1 MADDPMEGAPPADG
15 VVVAPGAD
23 AAATVTDATQQQQ
36 AREARETVGR
46 LPRQRSTYQ
55 EPKKPQPAAARESTV
70 EENPYERYL
79 AGPQDSG
86 PDTLER
92 MRLNTVNSYY
102 RGSAAG
108 ALGLSSMAKI
118 YGEEDPRDID
128 PEMKKARDGV
138 RAKYEEIVSDLMAY
152 DLMPTWSGLP
162 QLGAAI
168 GGTVAGA
175 LPSPESFLGWAAK
188 GATWTARTMWA
199 GIQQGLI
206 SGATDPVIQ
215 MLNIDAGVQ
224 KEYEP
229 WQTVGA
235 VGFGAVLGSGFHAA
249 GEGLT
254 HIIDQRALRQ
264 QLYDISRTDNDLIS
278 AEFGIWAQDP
288 RNGIYGERGDLVK
301 PERKIP
307 PPEEYDARVSSAKED
322 VWADKSEMGNVK
334 RGLPRNENHAV
345 QIAKERVMIEDV
357 PEAPKLA
364 ADLSGASPDQIREI
378 AQFYRPEKGLTP
390 IEAFEKAV
398 DRWTEI
404 QEAAAIRTFD
414 QEDYGLFISPADRDF
429 DTLKAEGGKDSVL
442 ADMYQRLDDYYTGG
456 KVDHDAIPFETG
468 TPARAGGEAS
478 ITEAGRREVAT
489 PGAEPREGGEPLG
502 RTTSPGRAAGE
513 GLSGERVVEIT
524 ERIERTDQGDQVLI
538 PGVEPITDADRAKA
552 GAAKP
557 MRGGDAP
564 AGGLFD
570 INARAQRD
578 LLDAQALMP
587 SREGGL
593 MPGEVRRDA
602 DVGIATPEDFSP
614 GQASSLK
621 SLQQQAVALADAV
634 GVPLRTGRVSVP
646 GALGIYKNRSGVV
659 RVKELAD
666 FEVVKHEIGHAIEA
680 KLGKP
685 LTDLIQKNTFELG
698 QLDYDKG
705 KMRPEEGFAE
715 WMRIRME
722 NPKAA
727 EMQAPTFS
735 NAFDALLI
743 TKRPDLYQLLTDT
756 AVAHRAWLE
765 APSVDV
771 AAAVVRDTLPA
782 SFREEVR
789 EATKEGLPVAV
800 NTILQKGYQKLVD
813 RYAPMERAV
822 RDLARLK
829 QEQQGGGLVDI
840 KAAYDPSVLIRSLRR
855 VGQTAHV
862 ETMFGVIP
870 YRQVEPQGASLK
882 DVLNDALG
890 KPFFGRWNEG
900 AIRDF
905 DRYLAVRMSEYLW
918 RRYDEGLIPNAP
930 SPIKPGDARQAMAD
944 LEKAYPT
951 FRNAADKLQDFVA
964 NVRKKKYDAG
974 LWSKDLFDKV
984 SEYEF
989 YVPMKRKFEEGERG
1003 GAGAADGSR
1012 LGSAVS
1018 KRKGSERD
1026 IVSPIR
1032 NIMLDVLHMEQD
1044 IRMNEIRKS
1053 LGQLAES
1060 VPGEGGRYAE
1070 RLQGMEARKYI
1081 APLEEMILT
1090 RAKEI
1095 GMDPGEARGMIDTL
1109 LDGEDGPLMGG
1120 FFKMEQAA
1128 ARGEP
1133 IVFTWEGGKPV
1144 AWRVMAEQAGD
1155 QHRLYELMTETPP
1168 AILDLWTNFISVG
1181 AGLLRGGITNSP
1193 TFILTNYIKDQ
1204 LQVALTRPGYVPFL
1218 SGIPGIISEV
1228 TEGTTSRMRAQY
1240 AGVMG
1245 GSLVG
1250 EVERKFE
1257 ANIKAMG
1264 KQGYLVKRTG
1274 SVREFLE
1281 LAQLTEAG
1289 TRNSVFGKVYKQK
1302 LREGLSPYEAGWEAA
1317 HQADDIMDF
1326 SRNGDRMDLVRRLV
1340 PFLNA
1345 NIQGQDRYTFRQLIE
1360 PFLKKAGMQ
1369 GGMVTKRD
1377 REDLSRAAYA
1387 WTMAGAGG
1395 LAFGAAW
1402 AGINW
1407 EKESYRD
1414 ASPEVKGTHV
1424 LIPGTDGTTYVMPK
1438 PFELGIGFTAG
1449 EYAYAAW
1456 VEKDPRAAAQF
1467 AEAVR
1472 QSMSPP
1478 DPVRNTP
1485 FVTPAIELMTNY
1497 SFFRKGPIVPDAVR
1511 NPANPELEYTERT
1524 TSGARILGDALGW
1537 SPIKIDYAMGAVF
1550 GTNGRDLMSI
1560 TSMADKDTPT
1570 QSLDDTMFIRRFVKN
1585 DERISGRAKQFWE
1598 LMGAKNGKYANDAEG
1613 YRKLVKEA
1621 VTRGQEP
1628 VLAKELLD
1636 KLPAPERVYVVMKE
1650 GANNQGK
1657 PAFTADERRLHPLVR
1672 AQEAVSV
1679 LSGIA
1684 RDLQTNT
1691 LIPYREKERLM
1702 LSPDQRRHLID
1713 EIQTMAGAEQR
1724 NAFAVVGEPGYVG
1737 RQVFDVNDYMTVIE
1751 KLSPNVAEEIAT
1763 RYATAKVYD
1772 ARAVQ
1777 EAWPTIRDEIMTY
1790 GTDAN
1795 IKGVGARAR
1804 GAGTQFSGIK
1814 AKKPGVL
1821 RVPIGAAPAQPNP

>member
-1 MADDPMEGAPPADG
+1 MADEPMDGAPPADG
-15 VVVAPGAD
+15 VVVAPGA
-23 AAATVTDATQQQQ
+23 AEAGTVTDAIQQEQ
-36 AREARETVGR
+36 ASEARQTVGR

-55 EPKKPQPAAARESTV
+55 EPTKPEPKAARESTV
-70 EENPYERYL
+70 EENPYERHL
-79 AGPQDSG
+79 AGPQDNG

-92 MRLNTVNSYY
+92 ARLNSVNSYY

-108 ALGLSSMAKI
+108 ALGLSAMAKV
-118 YGEEDPRDID
+118 YGEEDPKDID
-128 PEMKKARDGV
+128 PDMKKARDGV
-138 RAKYEEIVSDLMAY
+138 RAKYDEILGDLIAY
-152 DLMPTWSGLP
+152 DMMPTWSGLP

-188 GATWTARTMWA
+188 GASWTARTMWA
-199 GIQQGLI
+199 GVQQGII

-301 PERKIP
+301 PERKVAA
-307 PPEEYDARVSSAKED
+307 PEEYDARVTQAKED
-322 VWADKSEMGNVK
+322 VWGDKGEMGQVK
-334 RGLPRNENHAV
+334 RGLARNENHAN
-345 QIAKERVMIEDV
+345 QIAKERVMLEDV
-357 PEAPKLA
+357 PEAPQIANDLA
-364 ADLSGASPDQIREI
+364 GVSPDQVREI

-390 IEAFEKAV
+390 VEAFEKAV
-398 DRWTEI
+398 ERWTDI
-404 QEAAAIRTFD
+404 SEAAAIRNFD
-414 QEDYGLFISPADRDF
+414 QENHSLFIDAADRDF
-429 DTLKAEGGKDSVL
+429 DMLKAEGNKDPVL
-442 ADMYQRLDDYYTGG
+442 AGMYQQLEDYYTGG

-468 TPARAGGEAS
+468 TFARAGAEAPGGEGGRRQVGEA
-478 ITEAGRREVAT
+478 
-489 PGAEPREGGEPLG
+489 GAQPREGGEPLG
-502 RTTSPGRAAGE
+502 EPAGQSRAASE
-513 GLSGERVVEIT
+513 GTGGDRVVLT
-524 ERIERTDQGDQVLI
+524 ERTDQGEQTLI
-538 PGVEPITDADRAKA
+538 EGVEPVTDVDRISARL
-552 GAAKP
+552 AKP
-557 MRGGDAP
+557 MRGGDEP

-570 INARAQRD
+570 NGARAQRE

-593 MPGEVRRDA
+593 MPGEVRRDPG
-602 DVGIATPEDFSP
+602 VGIATPEDFSP
-614 GQASSLK
+614 GQMSSLK
-621 SLQQQAVALADAV
+621 SLQQQSVALAEAV
-634 GVPLRTGRVSVP
+634 GVPLRSGRVSVP
-646 GALGIYKNRSGVV
+646 GALGIYKNRSGVI

-666 FEVVKHEIGHAIEA
+666 FEVVKHEVGHAIEA

-698 QLDYDKG
+698 RLDYDKT
-705 KMRPEEGFAE
+705 KQRPEEGFAE

-727 EMQAPTFS
+727 ENQAPTFS

-743 TKRPDLYQLLTDT
+743 TERPDLYQLLTGT
-756 AVAHRAWLE
+756 AAAHRAWLE

-800 NTILQKGYQKLVD
+800 NTMLQKGYQKLVD

-822 RDLARLK
+822 RELAQMK
-829 QEQQGGGLVDI
+829 QEIDGGGLVNI

-862 ETMFGVIP
+862 ETMFGIVP
-870 YRQVEPQGASLK
+870 YRQVDPQGASLK
-882 DVLNDALG
+882 DALNDALG

-944 LEKAYPT
+944 LEKVYPT
-951 FRNAADKLQDFVA
+951 FRSASDKIQDFVA
-964 NVRKKKYDAG
+964 NIRKKKYESG
-974 LWSKDLFDKV
+974 LWGKDLYDKV

-1003 GAGAADGSR
+1003 GGSAADGSR
-1012 LGSAVS
+1012 QASAVS
-1018 KRKGSERD
+1018 KRQGSERD
-1026 IVSPIR
+1026 IISPIR

-1070 RLQGMEARKYI
+1070 RLQGMEARKHI
-1081 APLEEMILT
+1081 APLEDMILA

-1095 GMDPGEARGMIDTL
+1095 GMEPGEARGMIDTL

-1128 ARGEP
+1128 AAGEP
-1133 IVFTWEGGKPV
+1133 VVFTWEGGKPV
-1144 AWRVMAEQAGD
+1144 AWRIMAEKAGE
-1155 QHRLYELMTETPP
+1155 QHRLYELMTETPS
-1168 AILDLWTNFISVG
+1168 AILDLWTNIISIG
-1181 AGLLRGGITNSP
+1181 ASALRGGITNSP
-1193 TFILTNYIKDQ
+1193 VFVLTNYIKDQ

-1218 SGIPGIISEV
+1218 SGLPGIWSEIR
-1228 TEGTTSRMRAQY
+1228 EGATARMRAQY
-1240 AGVMG
+1240 GGVMG

-1257 ANIKAMG
+1257 ADITAMG
-1264 KQGYLVKRTG
+1264 KQGYFVKRTA
-1274 SVREFLE
+1274 SVRSALE
-1281 LAQLTEAG
+1281 LMQITEAG

-1317 HQADDIMDF
+1317 QQADDIMDF

-1369 GGMVTKRD
+1369 GGMVTTRD
-1377 REDLSRAAYA
+1377 REDLTRAVYA

-1395 LAFGAAW
+1395 MAFGAAW
-1402 AGINW
+1402 AAINW

-1424 LIPGTDGTTYVMPK
+1424 LIPIPDGGTIVMPK

-1449 EYAYAAW
+1449 EYAYASW
-1456 VEKDPRAAAQF
+1456 IEKDPRAAKQF
-1467 AEAVR
+1467 SEAIR
-1472 QSMSPP
+1472 QSMAPP

-1485 FVTPAIELMTNY
+1485 LVTPTVELMTNY
-1497 SFFRKGPIVPDAVR
+1497 SFFRKGPIVPDAVS
-1511 NPANPELEYTERT
+1511 NPTNPELEYTERT
-1524 TSGARILGDALGW
+1524 TSGARWLGNALGW
-1537 SPIKIDYAMGAVF
+1537 SPIKIDYAMGSVF

-1560 TSMADKDTPT
+1560 TTLTDKDSPT
-1570 QSLDDTMFIRRFVKN
+1570 ASLDDTMFIRRFLKN

-1598 LMGAKNGKYANDAEG
+1598 LMGAKNGTYANDAEG

-1628 VLAKELLD
+1628 VLATELLD
-1636 KLPAPERVYVVMKE
+1636 KMPATERVFVVMKE
-1650 GANNQGK
+1650 GANSQGK
-1657 PAFTADERRLHPLVR
+1657 PAFTADDRRLHPLIR

-1679 LSGIA
+1679 LSGIT

-1702 LSPDQRRHLID
+1702 ISPDQRRHLID

-1737 RQVFDVNDYMTVIE
+1737 RQVFDVNDYMATIE
-1751 KLSPNVAEEIAT
+1751 KLSPNIAEEIAT
-1763 RYATAKVYD
+1763 RFATAKIYKME
-1772 ARAVQ
+1772 AVQ
-1777 EAWPTIRDEIMTY
+1777 EAWPSIRDEIMTY

-1804 GAGTQFSGIK
+1804 GQGFQFSGIK

-1821 RVPIGAAPAQPNP
+1821 RVPIGGAPAEATP